1 MKAFIICFL
10 CTALN
15 VFSSPS
21 IDEPKLMKMF
31 GETNFSKSNSESL
44 KTELNMQINH
54 KIYEPNHKKWSVV
67 LTNVINPEI
76 DHFQNEIRVN
86 VFTTIG
92 IEF

>member
-1 MKAFIICFL
+1 
-10 CTALN
+10 
-15 VFSSPS
+15 
-21 IDEPKLMKMF
+21 MKMF

-44 KTELNMQINH
+44 KTELNIQINH

-67 LTNVINPEI
+67 LTNVVNPEI

-92 IEF
+92 IEL